1 MKETLQV
8 AICDDNKEMLEVI
21 AGAIKASFSA
31 NGQVIE
37 AETFLSAKQLHTRMK
52 EKQFNVIF
60 LDIDMPQVDGIQFGD
75 YLRKKNND
83 VDIIFV
89 SGREDRVFESF
100 KVKPYAFV
108 RKGMF
113 LSDISTV
120 VESYLKD
127 SARVDTL
134 LVLDTSVGKVTVK
147 MTDIIYVESYG
158 RKQLVHVFVK
168 NDKPREYEIHST
180 MEMFGQKLMPH
191 DFLNVSRSYL
201 VNCAFISMISKN
213 VITVKTGEEIII
225 SRERVRETNEKYLD
239 YISRRKNNIII

>member
-1 MKETLQV
+1 MKEKLQV

-21 AGAIKASFSA
+21 AGAISAAFSA
-31 NGQVIE
+31 HGQSIE
-37 AETFLSAKQLHTRMK
+37 AETFQSAKSLYGRMK

-113 LSDISTV
+113 LNDISTV
-120 VESYLKD
+120 VEAYLKD
-127 SARVDTL
+127 SAKVDTI
-134 LVLDTSVGKVTVK
+134 LVLDASVGKVTVK
-147 MTDIIYVESYG
+147 MTDIVYVESYG
-158 RKQLVHVFVK
+158 RKQFVHVFVK
-168 NDKPREYEIHST
+168 NDKPLVYEIHST
-180 MEMFGQKLMPH
+180 MDMFAQKLTPH
-191 DFLNVSRSYL
+191 DFLSVSRSYL
-201 VNCAFISMISKN
+201 VNCAFISLISKN
-213 VITVKTGEEIII
+213 ILTVKTGEEIII

-239 YISRRKNNIII
+239 FISRRKNNIII